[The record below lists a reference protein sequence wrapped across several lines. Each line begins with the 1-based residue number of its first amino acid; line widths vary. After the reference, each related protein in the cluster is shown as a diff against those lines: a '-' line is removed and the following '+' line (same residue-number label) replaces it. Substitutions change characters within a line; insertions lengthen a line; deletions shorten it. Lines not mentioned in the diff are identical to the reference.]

1 MISKTLPFERKIK
14 CNHFEMS
21 SKSLNRL
28 LYLTVKERESTD
40 KAREDKKEQEMIGD
54 G

>member
-1 MISKTLPFERKIK
+1 M

-28 LYLTVKERESTD
+28 LYLTVKERESTH
-40 KAREDKKEQEMIGD
+40 KAREEKKEQEMIGD

>member
-1 MISKTLPFERKIK
+1 M

-21 SKSLNRL
+21 SKSLKRL

-40 KAREDKKEQEMIGD
+40 KAREDKKKNKR
-54 G
+54 